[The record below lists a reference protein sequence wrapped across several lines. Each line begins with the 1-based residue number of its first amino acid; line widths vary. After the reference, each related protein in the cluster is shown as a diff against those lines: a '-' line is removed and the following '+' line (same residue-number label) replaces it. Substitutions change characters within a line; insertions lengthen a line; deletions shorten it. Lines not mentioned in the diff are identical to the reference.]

1 MWACFCWLQKSSV
14 CCLTLK
20 TRPSCPGIT
29 LMLHFTTGLITGS
42 LWSTLFISGRLPC
55 WASPFEGKDFLQ
67 VCKSFYNNNYMWCFF
82 LIWWHLT
89 ILRWTGAT
97 LCTLTT
103 GTMRLLTLL
112 IVLFLLFAPCICK
125 CVAGFVSSH
134 IKDFKSQMVAQT
146 PATVA
151 ASSNYYLG
159 PLDQRPSIWRLGEY
173 GASPV

>member
-29 LMLHFTTGLITGS
+29 PMLHFTTGLITGS

-112 IVLFLLFAPCICK
+112 IVLFLLFAPCICN
-125 CVAGFVSSH
+125 CVASY
-134 IKDFKSQMVAQT
+134 
-146 PATVA
+146 
-151 ASSNYYLG
+151 SSNLFQVAWRLLSYKWLLKLLWLWWLPPTTTLG
-159 PLDQRPSIWRLGEY
+159 PWIRDPLYEG
-173 GASPV
+173 